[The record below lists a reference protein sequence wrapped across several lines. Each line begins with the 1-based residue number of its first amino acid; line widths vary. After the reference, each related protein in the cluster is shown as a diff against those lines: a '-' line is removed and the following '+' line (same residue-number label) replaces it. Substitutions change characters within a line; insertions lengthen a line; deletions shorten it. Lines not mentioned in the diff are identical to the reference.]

1 MTKLFLSS
9 KPYWVRVISSAA
21 YRYMKYCIGNAFW
34 KQKCMKNVFLSIISV
49 PCTVFFK
56 KGKISSEKQ
65 AKTTAA
71 KQEHSKKKLKIEFS
85 SQTKTF

>member
-1 MTKLFLSS
+1 
-9 KPYWVRVISSAA
+9 
-21 YRYMKYCIGNAFW
+21 
-34 KQKCMKNVFLSIISV
+34 MKNVFLSIISV